1 MKGKACLTTYST
13 ASCVAKRFVLYKMIH
28 ITAKKIILSQHLQI
42 INKAE
47 LIDKI
52 IILAHFFHFNSLSL

>member
-1 MKGKACLTTYST
+1 MKGKACLTMYST
-13 ASCVAKRFVLYKMIH
+13 ASCIAKRRFVLYKMIH

-52 IILAHFFHFNSLSL
+52 IILAHFFSL

>member
-1 MKGKACLTTYST
+1 MKGKACLTMYST
-13 ASCVAKRFVLYKMIH
+13 ASCIAKRFVFHKMIH
-28 ITAKKIILSQHLQI
+28 LTTKKIILSLHLQI
-42 INKAE
+42 ISKAE